1 MEGGN
6 GINPFPPSH
15 RVCSR
20 LGAGGELLQ
29 REGIFAADHDGGG
42 GALVTRL
49 EADESLLGLQLLSVV
64 AGGQVDL
71 APEEAFGA
79 GLQLQVVAAVAV
91 GAVARDDEAAH
102 VAGVVLLVVPIAEAL
117 EVSRGVIRIH
127 LLLAARAHVAR
138 EEVLRLGV
146 DEPPG
151 LVGVV
156 LENVERVGRPVL
168 AGVGVAV
175 ATGAIVAVVSVA
187 VVALAFAGHTA
198 RTAVGAA
205 ASAAFV
211 AGRRDGRV
219 GTAARV
225 GGDDDGS
232 EESDERVVERLH
244 GV

>member
-20 LGAGGELLQ
+20 LGAGRELLQ
-29 REGIFAADHDGGG
+29 REGVLGADDNRTGS
-42 GALVTRL
+42 ALVAAIV
-49 EADESLLGLQLLSVV
+49 ADESLLGLELLAVV
-64 AGGQVDL
+64 AGAQVDL

-79 GLQLQVVAAVAV
+79 GLQLQVVSAIG
-91 GAVARDDEAAH
+91 GATSDYVAAH
-102 VAGVVLLVVPIAEAL
+102 VAGVVLLVVSIAEAL
-117 EVSRGVIRIH
+117 KARRGVVAVH

-151 LVGVV
+151 VVRVV
-156 LENVERVGRPVL
+156 LEDVERVRSPVL
-168 AGVGVAV
+168 AGG
-175 ATGAIVAVVSVA
+175 GAAAAGAAVVAVA
-187 VVALAFAGHTA
+187 VVALTFAGHAA
-198 RTAVGAA
+198 RTASVRAA

-219 GTAARV
+219 GTAA
-225 GGDDDGS
+225 GEGGAGDDGGC
-232 EESDERVVERLH
+232 EESDERGVVERLH